1 MLKKIAA
8 ATLLALSAGAAF
20 AASTPVFV
28 DTISF
33 DPDSHTASFASAPGT
48 GDFHEFWDLDVLPY
62 ALNLVSGS
70 LGSAADLN
78 MKISFSNGG
87 SAPVYI
93 DDGSQHFDFV
103 QSSSDAQ
110 TYALSGV
117 TLQAGMHYTLHI
129 VGHSDSDSLVYS
141 GELSVAAPVP
151 EPESY
156 AMLFAG
162 LGLIGFA
169 ARRRKVQ

>member
-8 ATLLALSAGAAF
+8 ATMLALSASAAF
-20 AASTPVFV
+20 AATPVFV

-33 DPDSHTASFASAPGT
+33 DSDTHTASFASAPGT
-48 GDFHEFWDLDVLPY
+48 GDFHEYWSLDVLPY

-70 LGSAADLN
+70 VGSAAGLN

-93 DDGSQHFDFV
+93 DDGVNHFDFV

-110 TYALSGV
+110 TYALSGF
-117 TLQAGMHYTLHI
+117 TLQAGKQYTLHL
-129 VGHSDSDSLVYS
+129 VGHSDNDSLLYS
-141 GELSVAAPVP
+141 GELSLAAPVP
-151 EPESY
+151 EPETY

-169 ARRRKVQ
+169 ARRRKAH